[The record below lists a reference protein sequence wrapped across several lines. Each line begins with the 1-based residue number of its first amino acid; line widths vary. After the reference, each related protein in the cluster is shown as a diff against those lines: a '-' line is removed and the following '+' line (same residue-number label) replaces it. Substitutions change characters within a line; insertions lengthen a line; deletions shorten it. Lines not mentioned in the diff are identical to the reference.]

1 MTVRSGC
8 IAQYQ
13 GQIVHLWVPVTVF
26 PDVLYDNWAA
36 YGVSLCYRAGIVS
49 GGADGNYN
57 PGGVVTRGQMAVFVS
72 RALAKGDANVPPG
85 PATASFPDVATS
97 YWAFKYVEYAHANSI
112 VQGGSDGKYSP
123 EASVDRAQMA
133 VFLARSIADPHGDA
147 GLADY
152 TPPTTPSFPDVA
164 TGFWAYKYIEY
175 IKAQNVTQGGSDG
188 KYSPDVLCTR
198 DQMAVFVMRAFEL
211 PWD

>member
-1 MTVRSGC
+1 M
-8 IAQYQ
+8 
-13 GQIVHLWVPVTVF
+13 F

-123 EASVDRAQMA
+123 EASVDRAEMA
-133 VFLARSIADPHGDA
+133 VFLAALHR
-147 GLADY
+147 
-152 TPPTTPSFPDVA
+152 
-164 TGFWAYKYIEY
+164 
-175 IKAQNVTQGGSDG
+175 
-188 KYSPDVLCTR
+188 
-198 DQMAVFVMRAFEL
+198 
-211 PWD
+211 